1 MLTLREASYALFG
14 AWRLAHFDSQGTVY
28 FDRSAEGALRS
39 FWVALLLLP
48 AYAVLVL
55 MHLAENPPALGWTGL
70 LFVHGI
76 AYLIGWTAFPVAML
90 WLSRLL
96 DRGAEFPGY
105 VAMYNW
111 SQVLI
116 TVVVLPMAA
125 VRSGRLL
132 PEPLIGILGV
142 VVDVAMMAYLW
153 FIARAGLRVAP
164 VAAMAVVLTDLAI
177 SVVIWSAAD
186 HLSAG
191 GRLL

>member
-1 MLTLREASYALFG
+1 M
-14 AWRLAHFDSQGTVY
+14 
-28 FDRSAEGALRS
+28 
-39 FWVALLLLP
+39 P
-48 AYAVLVL
+48 AYAVMVL
-55 MHLAENPPALGWTGL
+55 MHLADTPPALGWMGL
-70 LFVHGI
+70 LSVHGI

-105 VAMYNW
+105 IAMYNW

-132 PEPLIGILGV
+132 PEPLIGFLGV
-142 VVDVAMMAYLW
+142 IVDLAMMAYLW

-164 VAAMAVVLTDLAI
+164 IAAMAVVLTDLAI